1 MFLAGITGFRCHFEH
16 GRNLWEVHLGQVAAG
31 GLVISPTQSLSVC
44 WTTTWRSSA
53 SLLPSSYLWPPSRLL
68 RGSDSQKTESR
79 PSRRDR
85 GIFPKISSACGKN
98 MGKTPRSGKD
108 ASSSGPS
115 STAAAAGGYSHHQKA
130 SSSQKVSS
138 TIASMLNE
146 LSTLVRQ
153 TQVGWALI
161 GIVGLSLCLWY
172 RVRERPANRL
182 WQTLQRHTIE

>member
-1 MFLAGITGFRCHFEH
+1 MCAGRPLGALRLHFF
-16 GRNLWEVHLGQVAAG
+16 
-31 GLVISPTQSLSVC
+31 
-44 WTTTWRSSA
+44 
-53 SLLPSSYLWPPSRLL
+53 LLPIFGPLQGCCEVQFPWASKRQNL
-68 RGSDSQKTESR
+68 RAAKT
-79 PSRRDR
+79 RD
-85 GIFPKISSACGKN
+85 FPQNFKRMRSKLEAHAVN
-98 MGKTPRSGKD
+98 MGKTPRSGKH

-161 GIVGLSLCLWY
+161 GIVGLPLCLWY

>member
-1 MFLAGITGFRCHFEH
+1 M
-16 GRNLWEVHLGQVAAG
+16 
-31 GLVISPTQSLSVC
+31 C

-68 RGSDSQKTESR
+68 RGSVSLGLQKTESR
-79 PSRRDR
+79 RTRDFPQ
-85 GIFPKISSACGKN
+85 IFKRMRSKLEAHAVN
-98 MGKTPRSGKD
+98 MGKTPRSGKH

-115 STAAAAGGYSHHQKA
+115 STAAAASHHQKA

-161 GIVGLSLCLWY
+161 GIVGLPLCLWY